1 MKKKFYTL
9 RQLHSFV
16 KNKFNKKIF
25 DWAETGSEDNFT
37 RNKNITELEKI
48 MILPKLLAKVKK
60 INIEKIFMGMKLQSP
75 IIIAPMGHQTQF
87 HEDGEIETCKASKN
101 KRILN
106 FFTTQGRMSLSD
118 IRKNNP
124 KSILGWAIFPFGNK
138 EWIRKQIEIAKKNKC
153 KAICLCLDAN
163 ARSHRYDD
171 LENQYDA
178 RKIGKRSN
186 PLSPDINCALNYDW
200 SLIKWLK
207 KNSELPIIC
216 KGVLTYSDYRLAV
229 KNGAD
234 AVWISNHG
242 GRMLNSG
249 ISTTETLL
257 EIKKNKGKKIKIIVD
272 GGIRKGSDIIK
283 YLCLG
288 ADLVAI
294 GRPVIYG
301 LMYDGSKGVEK
312 VINILESELKTSMA
326 NGGFKDLESFKF
338 NRIRIDKN

>member
-1 MKKKFYTL
+1 MKKNFYTI

-37 RNKNITELEKI
+37 RNKNIADLNKI
-48 MILPKLLAKVKK
+48 IIIPKLLAKVRK
-60 INIEKIFMGMKLQSP
+60 INIKKTFLKINLQSP
-75 IIIAPMGHQTQF
+75 IVVAPMGHQTQF
-87 HEDGEIETCKASKN
+87 HKEGEIETCKGSKN
-101 KRILN
+101 KKILN
-106 FFTTQGRMSLSD
+106 FFTTQGRMSLGD

-124 KSILGWAIFPFGNK
+124 QSILGWAIFPFGNK
-138 EWIRKQIEIAKKNKC
+138 KWIKSQIKEAEKNKC
-153 KAICLCLDAN
+153 KVICLCLDAN
-163 ARSHRYDD
+163 TRSHRYDD

-178 RKIGKRSN
+178 RKIGKRTN
-186 PLSPDINCALNYDW
+186 PLSPDTNYALNYDW
-200 SLIKWLK
+200 SLIKWIK
-207 KNSELPIIC
+207 KNSKLPIIC
-216 KGVLTYSDYRLAV
+216 KGILTSADYKLAV

-249 ISTTETLL
+249 ISTVETLL
-257 EIKKNKGKKIKIIVD
+257 EIKKNKGKKVKIIVD

-288 ADLVAI
+288 ADLVAL

-301 LMYDGSKGVEK
+301 LMYDGKKGVEK
-312 VINILESELKTSMA
+312 VIEILESELKTSMA
-326 NGGFKDLESFKF
+326 NGGFKNLESFKF
-338 NRIRIDKN
+338 SRIKLT